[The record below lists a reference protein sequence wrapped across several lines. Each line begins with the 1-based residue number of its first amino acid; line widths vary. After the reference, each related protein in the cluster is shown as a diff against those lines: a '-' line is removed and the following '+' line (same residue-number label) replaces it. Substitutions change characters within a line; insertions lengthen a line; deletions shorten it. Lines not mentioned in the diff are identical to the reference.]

1 MSNSPGT
8 LITPASAGTKP
19 VSGKW
24 PKVLPPLSP
33 EQKRINDDFMAY
45 WHEVLPR
52 RYGAADQFCH
62 RYVVKHLFR
71 GFRRTLEVGSGLGE
85 HLLYEKLTPEQER
98 EYVALD
104 ARENMIERLKKRFP
118 QVATYVGDCQTRLNF
133 PDAHFDR
140 IVAINVLEHLPDLPS
155 AVEEFYRLC
164 DKRNGFLSAVIPCE
178 GGLAYWIG
186 RRISAQR
193 IFERRY
199 RCPYKLFIGR
209 EHINVPW
216 EILEE
221 LGRRFTVV
229 SRTYFPFP
237 VPFEWC
243 NLFIGLTL
251 RPK

>member
-1 MSNSPGT
+1 
-8 LITPASAGTKP
+8 
-19 VSGKW
+19 
-24 PKVLPPLSP
+24 
-33 EQKRINDDFMAY
+33 MAY

-52 RYGAADQFCH
+52 RYGTADRFCH
-62 RYVVKHLFR
+62 RYALEHLFP
-71 GFRRTLEVGSGLGE
+71 GFQRTLEVGAGLGE

-104 ARENMIERLKKRFP
+104 ARENMIERLKTRFP
-118 QVATYVGDCQTRLNF
+118 HVATCVGDCQTRLDF
-133 PDAHFDR
+133 PDEHFDR
-140 IVAINVLEHLPDLPS
+140 ILAINVLEHLPDLPR
-155 AVEEFYRLC
+155 AVEQFHRLC
-164 DKRNGFLSAVIPCE
+164 HKRSGFLSAVIPCE
-178 GGLAYWIG
+178 GGLAYG
-186 RRISAQR
+186 LARRISAQR

-209 EHINVPW
+209 EHINVPT

-221 LGRRFTVV
+221 LGRRFTLV

-237 VPFEWC
+237 LPFEFC